1 MWKGCDPGKAFT
13 AKSPL
18 QGLRLAEGPV
28 HPQLSPGYY
37 QNALPR
43 GSESSYLAVFY
54 LFSSR
59 EAFQVRRSLSD
70 SRGTLVGLCHKKPR
84 VRDALPCFASKKCV
98 PSRLPYAWQGGDR
111 TTMPPAGG
119 GDAQVR
125 PSAFQPVAVAPRK
138 PPIRPPGSV
147 LCCPESSHRRHTRPS
162 TRAPLQTHPF
172 PPLRFVRTSGS
183 CKRASRG

>member
-119 GDAQVR
+119 GGR
-125 PSAFQPVAVAPRK
+125 SSAT
-138 PPIRPPGSV
+138 
-147 LCCPESSHRRHTRPS
+147 LC
-162 TRAPLQTHPF
+162 F
-172 PPLRFVRTSGS
+172 PAG
-183 CKRASRG
+183 SRGSQKTTDQTTRVSFMLS